1 MYNLITTIAMKHLL
15 LFTAVLI
22 LTAASTFVKAQDTLP
37 AGDNNVVPPHGDS
50 HEPHQDSPGRFF
62 A

>member
-1 MYNLITTIAMKHLL
+1 MKHLL